1 MAELLPTP
9 VLQFIDPNGAPYAL
23 GNLATYVPGTSTPKT
38 TWSDSGATSANTN
51 PIALDDAGSCV
62 CYGDG
67 AYRLILTDAN
77 GAQVFDLESTTLVSV
92 AMAPVVIAPD
102 LASARDAMGIT
113 AAINAE
119 AAARVSA
126 DNAEAAARAA
136 ADTAETTRA
145 EAAEAANAAAIAAE
159 TARAEAA
166 EAAISGTV
174 GTFKT
179 GNAVSDGFGNF
190 TVTFPSAFPTSV
202 FAVVCQPIATIGAW
216 VELSAPATTT
226 GFSGRTLS
234 PDAGGDWSLG
244 GLHFYWLATGN

>member
-1 MAELLPTP
+1 LLPNP
-9 VLQFIDPNGAPYAL
+9 RLQFVDANGAPYAL
-23 GNLATYVPGTSTPKT
+23 GSLATYIPGTSTPKT
-38 TWSDSGATSANTN
+38 TWSDAGATSANTN
-51 PIALDDAGSCV
+51 PIALDAAGSAV
-62 CYGDG
+62 VYGDG
-67 AYRLILTDAN
+67 AYRLILYDAD
-77 GAQVFDLESTTLVSV
+77 AVQVFDLDSTTLVSV

-113 AAINAE
+113 AAIDAE

-136 ADTAETTRA
+136 ADTAETARA
-145 EAAEAANAAAIAAE
+145 EAAEATLTTNLAAE
-159 TARAEAA
+159 VARAEAA
-166 EAAISGTV
+166 EAAISGSV

-179 GNAVSDGFGNF
+179 GNAVSDSFGNF

-202 FAVVCQPIATIGAW
+202 FAVICQPIATIGAW
-216 VELSAPATTT
+216 VVLSAAATTT

-244 GLHFYWLATGN
+244 GCHFYWLATGN